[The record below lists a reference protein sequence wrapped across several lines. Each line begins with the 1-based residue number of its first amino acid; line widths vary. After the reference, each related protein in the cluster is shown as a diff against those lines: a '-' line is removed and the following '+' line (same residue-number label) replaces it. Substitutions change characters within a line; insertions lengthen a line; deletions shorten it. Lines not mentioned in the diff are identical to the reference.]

1 MAKIIREKVEQL
13 ILELMGASMRGLPI
27 LRYFEGCLKDNVC
40 FTDRAN
46 IPEEFFFKPEES
58 MILWMKSGY
67 FFLVVISYGWL
78 AKHHIKQ
85 PVLARF
91 AAGTGA
97 RALCALVDVTFVGT
111 GQIFIRIVDKTG
123 KSSPWV
129 WRRRLAEAP
138 SMRSTIRSSLTIY
151 QTTTS
156 WPSRSPPMIG
166 KRLQMCSSA
175 TLART
180 KQRPLE
186 GPSTRQSTTGY
197 PVAPWSSPE
206 THL

>member
-27 LRYFEGCLKDNVC
+27 LRYFEGCLKNNVC

-58 MILWMKSGY
+58 MILWMKYGY

-97 RALCALVDVTFVGT
+97 RALCAH
-111 GQIFIRIVDKTG
+111 R
-123 KSSPWV
+123 
-129 WRRRLAEAP
+129 
-138 SMRSTIRSSLTIY
+138 
-151 QTTTS
+151 
-156 WPSRSPPMIG
+156 
-166 KRLQMCSSA
+166 
-175 TLART
+175 
-180 KQRPLE
+180 
-186 GPSTRQSTTGY
+186 
-197 PVAPWSSPE
+197 
-206 THL
+206 